1 MVAKKKN
8 KRKVRV
14 GLIVTLIIIILV
26 ISAGYMGVKKIM
38 NELEAEKNAWK
49 VEIINDKINVRS
61 KPDRFEALV
70 GEVKKGNVYKVIDIN
85 LDDDQYVW
93 YQIELNGSRTGWIAS
108 HRNEPYVRE
117 INNPNADD
125 ENSYE
130 EAVDYSYPEVKYH
143 EEEYQTESIDTIKY
157 DHLEINSKSDYEIS
171 HKLYVEECP
180 TYTQY
185 WIEYTIT
192 NKIGNSTDKLQ
203 KISFINEPNP
213 DDITSLSKIRKKI
226 CLEG

>member
-1 MVAKKKN
+1 M
-8 KRKVRV
+8 
-14 GLIVTLIIIILV
+14 IVTLIIIILV

-85 LDDDQYVW
+85 L
-93 YQIELNGSRTGWIAS
+93 
-108 HRNEPYVRE
+108 YVRE